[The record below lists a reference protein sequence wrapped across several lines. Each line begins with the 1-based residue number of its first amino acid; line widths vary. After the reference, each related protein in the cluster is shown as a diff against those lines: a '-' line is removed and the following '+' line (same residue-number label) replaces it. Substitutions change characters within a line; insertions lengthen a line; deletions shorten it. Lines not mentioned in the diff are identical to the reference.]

1 MKILISGGCGFIGS
15 NICEFLHNL
24 GIKIISV
31 DNLSKKYSY
40 LNQKRLSRLG
50 IKNFKLDVSKNSFQK
65 INFKADIIIACC
77 AEPAVESS
85 RNNVR
90 KIFQNNLVT
99 TLNILEKARKDNSK
113 IIFLSTSRVFSIAE
127 SYKLFKSYKKNNKI
141 KYLFNENTSIHGP
154 KTLYGFSK
162 ISSEFLVEE
171 YSYAYGIKYIINR
184 LGLIAGNWQ
193 FGKVEQGLVSLWMW
207 RHLNKI
213 PLVYK
218 GYHSKGDQIRD
229 VLFID
234 DLNNLI
240 LKQINKFNLVSNQLF
255 CVGGGVN
262 NYFNLKQLTSFC
274 ENITGNKVN
283 IYKDK
288 ITSKYD
294 IPYYITDTHKV
305 NNVYKWK
312 PLINLNDGLK
322 KIFDWMSKNKKT
334 IKSFF

>member
-15 NICEFLHNL
+15 NICEFLYSQRF
-24 GIKIISV
+24 KIISV

-40 LNQKRLSRLG
+40 LNQKRLSKLG
-50 IKNFKLDVSKNSFQK
+50 IKNFKLDISKNSFQK
-65 INFKADIIIACC
+65 LNFKADIIIDCC
-77 AEPAVESS
+77 AEPAVELS

-99 TLNILEKARKDNSK
+99 TLNLLEKARKDNSK
-113 IIFLSTSRVFSIAE
+113 IIFLSTSRVFSISE
-127 SYKLFKSYKKNNKI
+127 SYKLFKVYKKNNKT
-141 KYLFNENTSIHGP
+141 KYLFNENTSTLGP

-162 ISSEFLVEE
+162 ISSELLIEE

-184 LGLIAGNWQ
+184 LGLIAGKWQ
-193 FGKVEQGLVSLWMW
+193 FGKVEQGLISLWMW

-229 VLFID
+229 VLFVE

-240 LKQINKFNLVSNQLF
+240 LKQINKFNVISNQLF
-255 CVGGGVN
+255 CVGGGIN
-262 NYFNLKQLTSFC
+262 NYFSLKQLTNFC
-274 ENITGNKVN
+274 KKITGNKVK

-294 IPYYITDTHKV
+294 IPYYITDYHKV
-305 NNVYKWK
+305 NKIYKWK
-312 PLINLNDGLK
+312 PLINLNDGFK
-322 KIFDWMSKNKKT
+322 KIFNWMYLNKRK
-334 IKSFF
+334 IKKFF